1 MLRFLI
7 GITSCVAMLGAQI
20 PCGFAQHAVS
30 PRVQAAAT
38 GPAQDATPSPA
49 ILDAFKAYPK
59 GGDELSKL
67 IEDLI
72 VSDPELAPAL
82 AKYMQ
87 MAPGLNKE
95 QKQAAFRG
103 LAAALNRLRI
113 QAADMPVYKAPAAA
127 PAAIAEPFPWLPALL
142 AAALI
147 AGGIAAIAA
156 AQDDERP
163 FIPFAPMSP

>member
-20 PCGFAQHAVS
+20 PYGFAQHAVS
-30 PRVQAAAT
+30 PVQPAAV
-38 GPAQDATPSPA
+38 GPPQDATPSPA
-49 ILDAFKAYPK
+49 ILEAFKAYPK

-113 QAADMPVYKAPAAA
+113 QAADLPVYKAPPA
-127 PAAIAEPFPWLPALL
+127 PPPPVAEPFPWLPALL

-147 AGGIAAIAA
+147 AGGIACIAA
-156 AQDDERP
+156 CQDDDRP
-163 FIPFAPMSP
+163 FIPVSP